1 MKKIMMIA
9 AMMVAAVT
17 ANAQNEVGQLTLKP
31 TVGMNIA
38 SMTKTEGDSKV
49 RVGIAAG
56 VEAEYGITE
65 SFSLSAGLLYSMQG
79 VKGNGS
85 FDLDFFDEYFN
96 YVGDAEYTGK
106 ATVKLDYINIPIL
119 ANYYVIPG
127 LAIKAGIQPAFNVSK
142 KVKFEGDVI
151 ISGNKKETVNVDKK
165 IDDGVKAFQ
174 FAIPVG
180 ISYEYKNFVLDA
192 RYNIGVTKAFKYTDS
207 RHSVFQIT
215 LGYKFAL

>member
-17 ANAQNEVGQLTLKP
+17 ANAQNEVGQITLKP

-151 ISGNKKETVNVDKK
+151 AGNMKKPVNVDEK
-165 IDDGVKAFQ
+165 INDGVKAFQ

>member
-151 ISGNKKETVNVDKK
+151 SGNKKETVNVDKK